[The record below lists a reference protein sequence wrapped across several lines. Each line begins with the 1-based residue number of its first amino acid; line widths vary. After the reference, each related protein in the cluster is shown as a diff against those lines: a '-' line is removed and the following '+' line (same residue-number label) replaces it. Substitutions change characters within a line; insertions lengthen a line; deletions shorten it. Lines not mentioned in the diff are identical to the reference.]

1 MNISTRI
8 LRAQPSLFEKIE
20 NVLTIFIL
28 VLDYCFLFTEVQR
41 GNLKRAIELFDKAIP
56 LTNTELEMAHLF
68 GLRDAAIAQIN
79 VSTKLGISLPSLGL
93 MG

>member
-1 MNISTRI
+1 MRI
-8 LRAQPSLFEKIE
+8 RIRDPGSRQPWIGDGKIGSA
-20 NVLTIFIL
+20 T
-28 VLDYCFLFTEVQR
+28 LDHCFLFTEVQR

>member
-1 MNISTRI
+1 MC
-8 LRAQPSLFEKIE
+8 EKIE
-20 NVLTIFIL
+20 NGSTIFIL
-28 VLDYCFLFTEVQR
+28 VLDHCFLFTEVQR

>member
-1 MNISTRI
+1 MSRI
-8 LRAQPSLFEKIE
+8 PKQLSLRDVWE
-20 NVLTIFIL
+20 NGECFKYFHIGIRS
-28 VLDYCFLFTEVQR
+28 CFLFTEVQR